1 MPNYELSLRKNEN
14 GSIYLSIHV
23 INTVG
28 GILTKKGEDAEGDLW
43 EVEGLMSTLMA
54 GDPQEMQ
61 NEFYLSNV
69 IHSLK
74 RVKFNEN
81 LDEVTISAPHATLH
95 FKRFLPEKEPHESS
109 TLLK

>member
-1 MPNYELSLRKNEN
+1 MRKNEN

-43 EVEGLMSTLMA
+43 EVESLMSTLMA

-69 IHSLK
+69 IHNLK
-74 RVKFNEN
+74 RVKFSEA
-81 LDEVTISAPHATLH
+81 LDEVTIISPNATLH
-95 FKRFLPEKEPHESS
+95 FKRFLPEKEPHKTSE
-109 TLLK
+109 LLK